1 MTPQSRKAR
10 PEAAMAGLKRSHQQ
24 RRNRSVTIVRRAI
37 SRLQEIGSPVTL
49 GRIARISRELSD
61 TGMGISESTILRN
74 PECHQLYEEA
84 AQPVR
89 RRRAV
94 GRSLAREVE
103 SPTDAERRRMHYLMR
118 QTKAELAVRIIAV
131 ERELACSE
139 KSNGVLR
146 DRIIQEKLGLKSS
159 FKEDLDITV

>member
-1 MTPQSRKAR
+1 
-10 PEAAMAGLKRSHQQ
+10 
-24 RRNRSVTIVRRAI
+24 
-37 SRLQEIGSPVTL
+37 
-49 GRIARISRELSD
+49 
-61 TGMGISESTILRN
+61 
-74 PECHQLYEEA
+74 
-84 AQPVR
+84 
-89 RRRAV
+89 
-94 GRSLAREVE
+94 
-103 SPTDAERRRMHYLMR
+103 MHYLMR